1 MKKSAWLTPLFI
13 LLFIAFAI
21 AFPDVANAVAK
32 FDYSDLTIEEEFVY
46 ANEQGNGETT
56 VTVTVTNTG
65 DEPGAHV
72 VQLKINGV
80 LENNPVTIDTLAA
93 GGQKKVL
100 FTLSKPAGE
109 YIVSVGNL
117 EKTFTVL
124 PSNFKIENLIIDPEE
139 AKEGESVAISI
150 TALNTS
156 ADKELTFD
164 ALKLII
170 NGDVVASK
178 SVKLKA
184 ADSTKVSFT
193 VSRDVPGD
201 YVVQIG
207 PKTGSFTVTASFWSS
222 FPPYMWA
229 IFGAVAGVLVM
240 LIIVLFLTA
249 PRRRGKSATPRI
261 KKGAK
266 EPSIPVSQPAA
277 KTPFLSPSEP
287 AKPPMMPVPAPGPAR
302 SPVPSPAPYPAQ
314 SAQPKPAQS
323 YPAQPMQVPPG
334 TPRPPAPSS
343 QTLHTPPPPH
353 PVTPS
358 LPRVIPQP
366 QPNMRPNVAP
376 LPRAIPPQPTP
387 VPPPVHIPKVEPPS
401 MPHVTPTPFA
411 MPAKTTPLFSVGNL
425 TITPNQ
431 IKEGDPVTITAVV
444 SNSGTATGQYSM
456 VLRIGSVVE
465 NIAELTLNPGE
476 RQTATFSVVKD
487 IAGDYHVEVDG
498 LRGIFTVIP
507 RLPASFTIS
516 NLTITP
522 ERVKQ
527 GETVNIS
534 AIVANTGE
542 TEGSYSVVLRI
553 KGIAERIEEITLS
566 PGKNQ
571 RVVFNITK
579 DAAGFYPIALEN
591 LSGRFVVEMDWT

>member
-13 LLFIAFAI
+13 LLFIAFAT

-32 FDYSDLTIEEEFVY
+32 FDYSDLILSEHFVQ
-46 ANEQGNGETT
+46 ANEEDFGEITA
-56 VTVTVTNTG
+56 TVTVTNSG
-65 DEPGAHV
+65 DESGAHV

-80 LENNPVTIDTLAA
+80 LESSKDITLDSGAQ
-93 GGQKKVL
+93 QKII
-100 FTLSKPAGE
+100 FTVSKPAGE
-109 YIVSVGNL
+109 YELTIGTL
-117 EKTFTVL
+117 EDSFTVA
-124 PSNFKIENLIIDPEE
+124 PSNLKIENLIIDPVE
-139 AKEGESVAISI
+139 AKEGQSVVISV

-156 ADKELTFD
+156 AEKTLDFD
-164 ALKLII
+164 ALKLLI
-170 NGDVVASK
+170 NGEVVASK
-178 SVKLKA
+178 AVKLKE

-193 VSRDVPGD
+193 TSRDVPGD

-287 AKPPMMPVPAPGPAR
+287 AKPPMMPVPAPGPGPAR

-323 YPAQPMQVPPG
+323 YPTQPMQVPPG
-334 TPRPPAPSS
+334 IPRPPAPSS
-343 QTLHTPPPPH
+343 PTMHTPPPPH

-366 QPNMRPNVAP
+366 QPNMRPNAAP
-376 LPRAIPPQPTP
+376 PPRVIPPQPTP
-387 VPPPVHIPKVEPPS
+387 VPPPVHTPKVEPPS

-444 SNSGTATGQYSM
+444 TNSGTATGQYSM

-527 GETVNIS
+527 GETVNVS

-553 KGIAERIEEITLS
+553 KGIAERIEEITLP